1 MIRNDLKE
9 LIHGHIE
16 RVIKRWKDE
25 ALRKKKAGAPPE

>member
-25 ALRKKKAGAPPE
+25 AVRRKKSGTLPE